1 MKVRFKRT
9 IIYED
14 GEFKQGEIYD
24 VEKKIADRFAEY
36 IEVVKIE
43 TDTDKVVKIETD
55 TDKVKKTDEGK
66 EKVEK

>member
-43 TDTDKVVKIETD
+43 TDTDKV
-55 TDKVKKTDEGK
+55 KKTDEGK